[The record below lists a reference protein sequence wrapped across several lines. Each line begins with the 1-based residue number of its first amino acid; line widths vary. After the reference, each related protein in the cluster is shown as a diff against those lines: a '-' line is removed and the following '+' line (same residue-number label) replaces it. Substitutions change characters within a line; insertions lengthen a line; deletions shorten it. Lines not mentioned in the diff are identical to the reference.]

1 MVQNANIAPLC
12 LQYLK
17 YVLNKKMVWSCLW
30 FLMFIVFNNFF
41 KNKWVETHCWYI
53 IKKICSLWNYVN
65 KMIGIQIIFWMNM
78 NNWVIALMMKLQVPV
93 LCSRVFFFPH
103 NSYICLNQIMSSI
116 HPRQW
121 SNHRKG
127 KEIIFFLWNFHLS
140 YWISTPRSHQTP
152 KVNWIKKNR
161 MSYC

>member
-1 MVQNANIAPLC
+1 MNESKL
-12 LQYLK
+12 
-17 YVLNKKMVWSCLW
+17 
-30 FLMFIVFNNFF
+30 IVDIEF
-41 KNKWVETHCWYI
+41 
-53 IKKICSLWNYVN
+53 KKIFCFLWNCVN

-78 NNWVIALMMKLQVPV
+78 NNWVIALMMKLKVPV

-103 NSYICLNQIMSSI
+103 NSYICLNKIMSSI

-140 YWISTPRSHQTP
+140 YWISTPRSHQIP

-161 MSYC
+161 MSYCYFLFVQRWMVAIHIDTF